1 MYKALLHAALV
12 TSLVIYEPEAGGLK
26 KHVLAPAGF
35 DVFAKTGKKIQKT
48 GPILVPFFGPKNGPP
63 NLWPYSESY

>member
-12 TSLVIYEPEAGGLK
+12 TSLVIYNPEAGGLK

-35 DVFAKTGKKIQKT
+35 DVFAKTGKKNA
-48 GPILVPFFGPKNGPP
+48 KNGPRFGTHFWSQKWAP
-63 NLWPYSESY
+63 